1 MNSARFLNAH
11 LFDPSQSIDGIGYMD
26 VLGGVITAINL
37 GTPPKDSKIEGII
50 DCKKAMLVP
59 GIIDM
64 RVQSAD
70 PGSEHLESLPTL
82 LTAAASGGIT
92 ALACLPNTNPVMDEA
107 STIDSLCPVSYTHLR
122 AHET

>member
-26 VLGGVITAINL
+26 IAGGVIKAINL
-37 GTPPKDSKIEGII
+37 GAPPKTAKSKGLLIV
-50 DCKKAMLVP
+50 KKAVLAP

-64 RVQSAD
+64 RIQSAD

-82 LTAAASGGIT
+82 LAAAASV
-92 ALACLPNTNPVMDEA
+92 ALP
-107 STIDSLCPVSYTHLR
+107 H
-122 AHET
+122 